1 MPTQDGIQC
10 YPCLIFS
17 VLEGPLFID
26 IVYTFP
32 YNSGCSSGSVKD
44 MSPLCDPLE
53 DAYTYIHTQK
63 KYWISFCDSR
73 KEAVVPPVGLEG

>member
-1 MPTQDGIQC
+1 MPTQDERQC
-10 YPCLIFS
+10 TPLSDFLS
-17 VLEGPLFID
+17 SGPLFID

-44 MSPLCDPLE
+44 MSPIVTLE

-63 KYWISFCDSR
+63 KYWISFCDSW
-73 KEAVVPPVGLEG
+73 KEAVVPQWD